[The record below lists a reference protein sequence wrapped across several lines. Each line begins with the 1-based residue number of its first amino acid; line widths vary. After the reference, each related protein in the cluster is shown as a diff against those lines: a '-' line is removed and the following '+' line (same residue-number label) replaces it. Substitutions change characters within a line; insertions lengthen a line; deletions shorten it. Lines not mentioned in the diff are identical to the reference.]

1 MCYSPGRKAMSV
13 RTVAIISALCALASA
28 TGCTNKKD
36 VEHAKHSLYD
46 TDFAVVYAA
55 ALKATR
61 DLYPNLDENP
71 SKGQIQT
78 SWHQVVYAGNQD
90 DLANP
95 RAVGGGGGQP
105 GMGGA
110 GGMGGGPG
118 MGSPAGGGGTPTT
131 LVTKRYFI
139 RFDVSVLGGRPWR
152 VKVIGHASEWEP
164 GAAMPSELHGIARP
178 SWLVPRTESLQVSI
192 YNKIRQWAIPMKEDK
207 VEVEEVVHT
216 DPAIFKDVPDAAAKR
231 LAIIKDIL
239 NKRDY
244 AALRPMLAD
253 DVLWS
258 LGDGPGAD
266 TAMAMWQAD
275 PSTFEAMNAGL
286 TAGCAGDA
294 KRVTCPGGEAVS
306 GAFQLLLEPRG
317 AEWKITSFVKA
328 E

>member
-13 RTVAIISALCALASA
+13 RTVAMISALCTLACA

-46 TDFAVVYAA
+46 TDFAIVYAA

-95 RAVGGGGGQP
+95 QAVGQP
-105 GMGGA
+105 GMN
-110 GGMGGGPG
+110 GMGQTPG

-164 GAAMPSELHGIARP
+164 GAALPSELHGIARP
-178 SWLVPRTESLQVSI
+178 SWLVPRTESLQVAI
-192 YNKIRQWAIPMKEDK
+192 YKKIKQWAIPMKENK

-216 DPAIFKDVPDAAAKR
+216 DPAMFKAVPDAAAKR
-231 LAIIKDIL
+231 LAIVKDTL
-239 NKRDY
+239 TKRDY

-258 LGDGPGAD
+258 LGDGPSAD
-266 TAMAMWQAD
+266 AAMAMWQAD
-275 PSTFEAMNAGL
+275 PSTFDAMDAAL
-286 TAGCAGDA
+286 TTACAGDA
-294 KRVTCPGGEAVS
+294 KRVACPPGDPVS
-306 GAFQLLLEPRG
+306 GAFQLVLEPRG
-317 AEWKITSFVKA
+317 ADWKITSFVKA